1 MFSLAEKGGKTNK
14 CLWSKSCR
22 SMASLVEGYAGT
34 HCKELGLSTDQF
46 YSAITHPH
54 MAKIS
59 NIKKGPVY
67 ELSQIRKSRGTP
79 WNDFFQLLRAVCD
92 TSFTV
97 TFDSF
102 KVMVGRLE
110 KKRNQLLRNKK
121 KDEVDHL
128 FNEPFCGVHTVSESA
143 GEDDA
148 LVKEKA
154 KTEELTVKLKHLNV
168 RNVNKRVRRRDLKI
182 AESQALIHEL
192 DRERQSQGKTI
203 HKLEAQL
210 HSAHT
215 SVLCLQ
221 QRLYRSRDKVE
232 ATSHK
237 SSDLRTQFTDLE
249 EEFSTKVAA
258 LEVKIELLTTEVE
271 VAQHGRDILSE
282 RLDDLQCNTI
292 HTKKGQ
298 TFVDGV
304 RQYCLEV
311 LAMNVATNQD
321 KQLTLQKLQE
331 KKFREKE
338 KLTEEIM
345 LYGLWQDECQVTS
358 ALRKLKSSTEKLKA
372 LKCQLDFRKKVLE
385 QKGPKE
391 VFYMSKNRRKL
402 TVDEVIGNLLSLI
415 SPSRRPPVTCSPSPF
430 VAAQESLIG
439 RCICHKWRE
448 SDGSE
453 SLYYG
458 KILSIVPGTTD
469 WFNVIYDSDDTV
481 LSLNLIEKGDLDF
494 VD

>member
-1 MFSLAEKGGKTNK
+1 
-14 CLWSKSCR
+14 
-22 SMASLVEGYAGT
+22 MASVVEGYAGT
-34 HCKELGLSTDQF
+34 HCKKLGLSIDQF
-46 YSAITHPH
+46 YSAITHPC
-54 MAKIS
+54 MAKIT

-102 KVMVGRLE
+102 KVMVGRLG

-128 FNEPFCGVHTVSESA
+128 LNEPFCGVHTVYESA

-154 KTEELTVKLKHLNV
+154 KTEEPTVQLKHLNV
-168 RNVNKRVRRRDLKI
+168 RCVNERVRRRDLKI
-182 AESQALIHEL
+182 AESQAHIHEL

-203 HKLEAQL
+203 HTLEAQL
-210 HSAHT
+210 HNAHT
-215 SVLCLQ
+215 SVHCLR

-237 SSDLRTQFTDLE
+237 SSDLRTQLTDLE

-258 LEVKIELLTTEVE
+258 LEEKIELLITEVE
-271 VAQHGRDILSE
+271 VARHGRDILSE

-298 TFVDGV
+298 KFVDGV
-304 RQYCLEV
+304 RQYCLEL

-331 KKFREKE
+331 KKFREK
-338 KLTEEIM
+338 
-345 LYGLWQDECQVTS
+345 
-358 ALRKLKSSTEKLKA
+358 
-372 LKCQLDFRKKVLE
+372 
-385 QKGPKE
+385 
-391 VFYMSKNRRKL
+391 
-402 TVDEVIGNLLSLI
+402 SLI
-415 SPSRRPPVTCSPSPF
+415 SPSHRPLVTSSPSPF
-430 VAAQESLIG
+430 IATQESLVG
-439 RCICHKWRE
+439 RRVCHKWRE

-458 KILSIVPGTTD
+458 RILSVVPGTTD
-469 WFNVIYDSDDTV
+469 WFNVIYDSEDTV
-481 LSLNLIEKGDLDF
+481 LSLNLFTDIEKGDLDF

>member
-46 YSAITHPH
+46 YSAITHPR

-311 LAMNVATNQD
+311 LA
-321 KQLTLQKLQE
+321 L
-331 KKFREKE
+331 RC
-338 KLTEEIM
+338 
-345 LYGLWQDECQVTS
+345 WQ
-358 ALRKLKSSTEKLKA
+358 
-372 LKCQLDFRKKVLE
+372 
-385 QKGPKE
+385 
-391 VFYMSKNRRKL
+391 
-402 TVDEVIGNLLSLI
+402 
-415 SPSRRPPVTCSPSPF
+415 
-430 VAAQESLIG
+430 
-439 RCICHKWRE
+439 
-448 SDGSE
+448 
-453 SLYYG
+453 
-458 KILSIVPGTTD
+458 
-469 WFNVIYDSDDTV
+469 
-481 LSLNLIEKGDLDF
+481 
-494 VD
+494 